1 MSTKT
6 SPQSVSTYSMPAAAP
21 FYPPPPYEYRGNR
34 ILTIAFRTDPQ
45 ELAAFVPEPL
55 HLIQN
60 EPMGG

>member
-1 MSTKT
+1 
-6 SPQSVSTYSMPAAAP
+6 MPAAAP

-60 EPMGG
+60 EP